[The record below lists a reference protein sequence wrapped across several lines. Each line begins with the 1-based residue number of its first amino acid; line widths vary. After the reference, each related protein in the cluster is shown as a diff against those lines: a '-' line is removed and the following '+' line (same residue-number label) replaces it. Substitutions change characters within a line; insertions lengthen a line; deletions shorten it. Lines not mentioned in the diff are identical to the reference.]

1 MSEPFVPIEKVAEHF
16 CVSVSTVRAWVRQEH
31 IPKNTYV
38 KVANTYRFSLD
49 KVSDALLGNDT
60 YFQKDANLNDT
71 YDITSLD
78 DDV

>member
-1 MSEPFVPIEKVAEHF
+1 MDKFVPIEKVAEHF
-16 CVSVSTVRAWVRQEH
+16 CVSVSTIRAWVRADH

-49 KVSDALLGNDT
+49 KVADALLDSDT
-60 YFQKDANLNDT
+60 EQDDFADVV
-71 YDITSLD
+71 YDVASLD